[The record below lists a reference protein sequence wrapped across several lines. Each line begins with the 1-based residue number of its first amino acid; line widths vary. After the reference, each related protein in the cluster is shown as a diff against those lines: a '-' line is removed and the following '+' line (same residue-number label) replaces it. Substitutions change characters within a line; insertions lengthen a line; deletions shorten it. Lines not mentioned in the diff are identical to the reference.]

1 MATPEHLLRYAEVE
15 RKLSNSM
22 LTKPDMQ
29 KVIEQILDL
38 AYHSIM
44 QEDYE
49 AAAKMLTKLE
59 STCDIVVNHGDEIA
73 PNIVIFILH
82 NLA

>member
-1 MATPEHLLRYAEVE
+1 
-15 RKLSNSM
+15 
-22 LTKPDMQ
+22 
-29 KVIEQILDL
+29 
-38 AYHSIM
+38 M